1 MDETT
6 FDLFQKDFEIMINKY
21 SDKMSFIEILGS
33 LDIARTGLEQFILQ
47 PKTEQQPNNVNG
59 RVSASTSDKIKKL

>member
-33 LDIARTGLEQFILQ
+33 LDIARHGLEQFILT
-47 PKTEQQPNNVNG
+47 PKNTTPNKE
-59 RVSASTSDKIKKL
+59 STNDKIKNAIKNG